1 MRDAGSSRSS
11 RCGAALLSRRL
22 LLDSAYALRFGGVMK
37 TSAERRNPIG
47 TFIGIL
53 CIGAFSGTCASG
65 GGPLGVYLL
74 QTRTFGGYYFKAA
87 TALSLSIL
95 TWVAAAGL
103 LTRLLMPQHF
113 GDLHWD
119 MFLLMIGPALSGV
132 WFGETL
138 SSRMSNEGGKRAFA
152 VVLVFVAVYM
162 IWKTKLGV
170 TSPAIATSMSVPLNL
185 GLLRSG
191 SLLGGAGSKLF
202 GMGGGVWFIPFLIL
216 CEGLSPNE
224 AMATSLAVSIPMMG
238 LGAYLGGKDLL
249 DVSVLLPAVIGGA
262 IGATVSLS
270 IATTTL
276 SVLLALVLIYCAVYI
291 LAKSVRAKPITLAIP
306 RHTLSGK
313 VVDG

>member
-1 MRDAGSSRSS
+1 
-11 RCGAALLSRRL
+11 
-22 LLDSAYALRFGGVMK
+22 MK
-37 TSAERRNPIG
+37 TSSESHHHIG

-53 CIGAFSGTCASG
+53 CIGAFSGTFASG

-74 QTRTFGGYYFKAA
+74 QTRRFGAYYFKAA

-119 MFLLMIGPALSGV
+119 LFLLMLGPALFGV

-162 IWKTKLGV
+162 IWKTRPGV
-170 TSPAIATSMSVPLNL
+170 ASPAMAASMSAPLSL
-185 GLLRSG
+185 
-191 SLLGGAGSKLF
+191 SLLGSISLFGGAGSRLF

-216 CEGLSPNE
+216 WEGLSPNE
-224 AMATSLAVSIPMMG
+224 AMATSLAVSVPMMG
-238 LGAYLGGKDLL
+238 LGAYLGGRKLFDG
-249 DVSVLLPAVIGGA
+249 SVMLPAVLGGVL
-262 IGATVSLS
+262 GATVSLS
-270 IATTTL
+270 IATTML

-291 LAKSVRAKPITLAIP
+291 LVKSVRAKPIVLAMP
-306 RHTLSGK
+306 GALPFWQRR
-313 VVDG
+313 